1 MIKNSKQSWEVG
13 QSVRVGFL
21 SLTVITPL
29 VASGDGLPGKYILTN
44 GKQLY
49 AFVPHNG
56 ISKISDIEAV
66 EMCEESKRI
75 TELAQARAAAE
86 AKRVISNAAVC
97 AKLRQL
103 AGSTAEF
110 VGMSDVG
117 GEQFATY
124 RNVPL

>member
-29 VASGDGLPGKYILTN
+29 AASGDGLPGKYILTN

-56 ISKISDIEAV
+56 LSKISDIEAV

-75 TELAQARAAAE
+75 NERAQARAAAE
-86 AKRVISNAAVC
+86 ANRVINNASVC

-103 AGSTAEF
+103 AGTTAEF
-110 VGMSDVG
+110 VGMTDVD
-117 GEQFATY
+117 GESFAHY
-124 RNVPL
+124 RNVQI